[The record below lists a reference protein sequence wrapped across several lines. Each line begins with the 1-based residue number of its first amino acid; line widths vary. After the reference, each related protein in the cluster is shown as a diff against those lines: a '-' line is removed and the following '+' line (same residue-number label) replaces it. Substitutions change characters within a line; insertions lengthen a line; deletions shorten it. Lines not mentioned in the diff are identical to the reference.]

1 MASQFT
7 GVSIV
12 CSTVCSGADQRK
24 HQSSVS
30 LAFVR
35 GTTSDRWIP
44 LTIPRDLSKRSCKLT
59 WSLVVTLHTQWIIAR
74 SLRCSRY
81 RWDKNKMIMI
91 ISIMMIMIITMIMML
106 ILIIMIL
113 IIIILIMIMPM
124 TMTMTITIIIIII
137 IMMMMMVM
145 MMMRRRRMRRR
156 MMRRRRRRI
165 IIITLFDFLCLI
177 SSALTPPMSSRFHNT
192 AVCPRTPTETKLGNL
207 QLGAPLHHWE

>member
-91 ISIMMIMIITMIMML
+91 ISITMIMIITMITML

-113 IIIILIMIMPM
+113 IIIILVMQM

-137 IMMMMMVM
+137 ITMMMVM
-145 MMMRRRRMRRR
+145 MMMRRRRMRRM
-156 MMRRRRRRI
+156 MMRRRRMRI

-192 AVCPRTPTETKLGNL
+192 AVCRRTPTETKLGNP
-207 QLGAPLHHWE
+207 QLRASLHHWE